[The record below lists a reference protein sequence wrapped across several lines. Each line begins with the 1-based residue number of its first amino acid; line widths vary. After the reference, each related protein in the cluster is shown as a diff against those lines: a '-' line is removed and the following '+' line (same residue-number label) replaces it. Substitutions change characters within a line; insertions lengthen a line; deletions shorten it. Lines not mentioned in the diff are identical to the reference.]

1 MRKTNKITKHISI
14 ENTCGEINML
24 QLKNGMFAL
33 LAKRG
38 LLA

>member
-14 ENTCGEINML
+14 ENSEINML

-38 LLA
+38 LQS